1 MINSHIL
8 YAYRDNVP
16 TIKLG
21 EWPLLCNMWDGE
33 ILAGPVPTLFADTPD
48 VDAHSLKSDMG
59 KAHYDLNRLHRVF
72 VGHEHIELKEALALV
87 KKPR

>member
-1 MINSHIL
+1 MFFC
-8 YAYRDNVP
+8 RDNVP

-21 EWPLLCNMWDGE
+21 EWGLDCNLWDGD

-48 VDAHSLKSDMG
+48 VAADALKSDHG

-72 VGHEHIELKEALALV
+72 YGTEGIDLKEALALM